1 MFYNK
6 FVLKNKSNFP
16 LFTLYLRIN
25 EYIFIQ
31 FIRPY
36 GGVKAFSFSLIII
49 EHSLYTTVHIFI
61 SCLIII
67 NLLTTTGHYSK
78 FKKHPTNFKLMFLNY
93 YAVQS
98 LSYRIIS
105 LQ

>member
-1 MFYNK
+1 MFYNNK

-31 FIRPY
+31 YIRPC

-49 EHSLYTTVHIFI
+49 EHSL
-61 SCLIII
+61 
-67 NLLTTTGHYSK
+67 HYC
-78 FKKHPTNFKLMFLNY
+78 TNFYFMFDIKFTNY
-93 YAVQS
+93 KFAHDN
-98 LSYRIIS
+98 RP